1 MKRQIQRPRRVFP
14 YALAAGVGAVA
25 LVLGGCSSSGGSG
38 SSAASGGGKNSSTF
52 SILFTT
58 EDTQTPAELN
68 KLAAGACKSQASAMP
83 ISLQQTPDTN
93 LQQKIQLLAGQN
105 ALPFMYAADNTTIV
119 PGGTYYKTGNVLDI
133 SKALSQLGVSGDMS
147 AVAESTIKQTFDGT
161 VPSVPFQFNIEGLF
175 YNKKIFAEHGI
186 SVPTTY
192 DELLADAAKL
202 KAAGI
207 TPISASGA
215 TGWTISRWIGILL
228 FRELGPN
235 AMLAIKNG
243 TAKLTD
249 PEYVKA
255 AQQVADL
262 GKAGYFSSGITSL
275 DYNSAVAQF
284 LTGKSAMIYMGTWLL
299 AQINDPTQNKEGN
312 NIGFMPF
319 PAVTGGKG
327 SIDQYPANAGSPNVI
342 NPKLY
347 GSNGQAWLKC
357 IAQNYGSASLKDQG
371 TFSGFKVNTPV
382 PNLPPLT
389 ADVQSIINQTQQSVL
404 WFEAYFGQK
413 ANADASNNA
422 APLVTGQMSPQQYM
436 SILQSDVESGD

>member
-1 MKRQIQRPRRVFP
+1 MKRQIQRPPRVLP
-14 YALAAGVGAVA
+14 YAFAAGVSAVA
-25 LVLGGCSSSGGSG
+25 LVLAGCASSG
-38 SSAASGGGKNSSTF
+38 SSSKATSSGKGSSSF

-68 KLAAGACKSQASAMP
+68 KLAAGACKSEASAMP

-105 ALPFMYAADNTTIV
+105 DLPFMYAADNTTIV

-133 SKALSQLGVSGDMS
+133 SKALSQLGVSSDMT
-147 AVAESTIKQTFDGT
+147 AVAESTIKQTFSNT

-175 YNKKIFAEHGI
+175 YNKKIFAEHNI

-192 DELLADAAKL
+192 DQLLADAAKL

-207 TPISASGA
+207 TPFSASGS
-215 TGWTISRWIGILL
+215 TGWTISRWIGVLL

-235 AMLAIKNG
+235 AMQAIQNG

-249 PEYVKA
+249 PQYVKA
-255 AQQVADL
+255 AQQVAQL
-262 GKAGYFSSGITSL
+262 GKDGYFSSGITSL
-275 DYNSAVAQF
+275 DYNSAIAQF
-284 LTGKSAMIYMGTWLL
+284 LTGKSAMMYMGTWLL
-299 AQINDPTQNKEGN
+299 AQVNDPTQNTQGAS
-312 NIGFMPF
+312 IGFMPF
-319 PAVTGGKG
+319 PAVAGGQG

-347 GSNGQAWLKC
+347 GANGQAWLKC

-382 PNLPPLT
+382 SNLPPLT
-389 ADVQSIINQTQQSVL
+389 SDIQTIINNTQQSVL
-404 WFEAYFGQK
+404 WFEAYFDQK

-422 APLVTGQMSPQQYM
+422 APLVTGQMSAQQYM
-436 SILQSDVESGD
+436 SILQADQASGT

>member
-1 MKRQIQRPRRVFP
+1 MTRQIQRPQRVIS
-14 YALAAGVGAVA
+14 YAFAAGVSAVA
-25 LVLGGCSSSGGSG
+25 LVLAGCASSGT
-38 SSAASGGGKNSSTF
+38 SSTASGKGSSTF

-68 KLAAGACKSQASAMP
+68 KLASGACKSEAAAMP

-105 ALPFMYAADNTTIV
+105 DLPFMYAADNTTIV

-133 SKALSQLGVSGDMS
+133 AKALSQLGVSDDMT
-147 AVAESTIKQTFDGT
+147 AVAESTIKQTFDNT

-175 YNKKIFAEHGI
+175 YNKKLFAEQHI

-192 DELLADAAKL
+192 DELLADAAKF

-207 TPISASGA
+207 TPFSASGS

-235 AMLAIKNG
+235 AMQQIQDGK
-243 TAKLTD
+243 AKLTD

-255 AQQVADL
+255 AQQVAQM
-262 GKAGYFSSGITSL
+262 GKDGYFSSGITSL
-275 DYNSAVAQF
+275 SYNDAIAQF
-284 LTGKSAMIYMGTWLL
+284 LTGKSAMMYMGTWLL
-299 AQINDPTQNKEGN
+299 AQINDPTQNTQGN

-319 PAVTGGKG
+319 PAVTGGAG

-342 NPKLY
+342 NPKQY
-347 GSNGQAWLKC
+347 GANGQAWLKC

-382 PNLPPLT
+382 TNLPPLT
-389 ADVQSIINQTQQSVL
+389 AQVQSIINNTTQSVL
-404 WFEAYFGQK
+404 WFEAYFDQK

-436 SILQSDVESGD
+436 SILQADQEAGI

>member
-1 MKRQIQRPRRVFP
+1 MNRQIQRPPRVLP
-14 YALAAGVGAVA
+14 YAFAAGVSAVA
-25 LVLGGCSSSGGSG
+25 LVLAGCASSG
-38 SSAASGGGKNSSTF
+38 SSSTATSGKGSSSF

-68 KLAAGACKSQASAMP
+68 KLAAGACKSEASAMP

-105 ALPFMYAADNTTIV
+105 DLPFMYAADNTTIV

-147 AVAESTIKQTFDGT
+147 AVAESTIKQTFDNT

-175 YNKKIFAEHGI
+175 YNKKIFAEQHI

-207 TPISASGA
+207 TPFSASGS
-215 TGWTISRWIGILL
+215 TGWTISRWIGVLL
-228 FRELGPN
+228 FRELGQN
-235 AMLAIKNG
+235 AMQAIKNG

-255 AQQVADL
+255 AQQVAQL
-262 GKAGYFSSGITSL
+262 GKDGYFSSGITSL
-275 DYNSAVAQF
+275 DYNSAIAQF
-284 LTGKSAMIYMGTWLL
+284 LTGKSAMMYMGTWLL
-299 AQINDPTQNKEGN
+299 AQVNDPTQNTQGS

-319 PAVTGGKG
+319 PAVAGGQG
-327 SIDQYPANAGSPNVI
+327 SINQYPANAGSPNVI
-342 NPKLY
+342 NPKQY
-347 GSNGQAWLKC
+347 GANGQAWLKC

-371 TFSGFKVNTPV
+371 TFSGFKVNTAV
-382 PNLPPLT
+382 TNLPPLT
-389 ADVQSIINQTQQSVL
+389 SDIQTIINNTQQSVL
-404 WFEAYFGQK
+404 WFEAYFDQK
-413 ANADASNNA
+413 ANADASSNA

-436 SILQSDVESGD
+436 SVLQADQASGT

>member
-1 MKRQIQRPRRVFP
+1 VFP
-14 YALAAGVGAVA
+14 YAAVAGIGVCA
-25 LVLGGCSSSGGSG
+25 LVLGACSSSGGSG
-38 SSAASGGGKNSSTF
+38 SSGSASGSGSSTF

-68 KLAAGACKSQASAMP
+68 KLAAGSCKTAASAMP
-83 ISLQQTPDTN
+83 ISLQSTPDAN
-93 LQQKIQLLAGQN
+93 LQQKVQLLAGQN
-105 ALPFMYAADNTTIV
+105 DLPFMYAADNTTII

-133 SKALSQLGVSGDMS
+133 GKALDKLGVSDDMT
-147 AVAESTIKQTFDGT
+147 AVAKSTIQQTFDGT
-161 VPSVPFQFNIEGLF
+161 VPSVPFQCYIEGLF

-186 SVPTTY
+186 TVPTTY

-202 KAAGI
+202 KAAGV
-207 TPISASGA
+207 TPFSASGS

-228 FRELGPN
+228 YRELGPN
-235 AMLAIKNG
+235 AMQAIKNG

-249 PEYVKA
+249 PAYVKA

-262 GKAGYFSSGITSL
+262 GKDGYFSSGITSL
-275 DYNSAVAQF
+275 SYDAATTQF
-284 LTGKSAMIYMGTWLL
+284 LTGKSAMMYMGTWLL
-299 AQINDPTQNKEGN
+299 ASVNSSQNTQGN

-342 NPKLY
+342 NAKLY

-357 IAQNYGSASLKDQG
+357 IAQNYGSASLADQG

-382 PNLPPLT
+382 KNLPPLT
-389 ADVQSIINQTQQSVL
+389 GAVQNIINNTSQSVL

-413 ANADASNNA
+413 ANADASNDA
-422 APLVTGQMSPQQYM
+422 APLVTGQMSAQQYM
-436 SILQSDVESGD
+436 STLQADLASGN

>member
-1 MKRQIQRPRRVFP
+1 MLP
-14 YALAAGVGAVA
+14 YAFAASVSAVA
-25 LVLGGCSSSGGSG
+25 LVLAGCASSGSSGGGSSSGASGKG
-38 SSAASGGGKNSSTF
+38 SSQF

-58 EDTQTPAELN
+58 EDTQTPDEL
-68 KLAAGACKSQASAMP
+68 KTLAAGACKSAASAMP
-83 ISLQQTPDTN
+83 LSVQQTSDAT
-93 LQQKIQLLAGQN
+93 LQQKIELLAGQN
-105 ALPFMYAADNTTIV
+105 DLPFMYAADNTTIV

-133 SKALSQLGVSGDMS
+133 AKALSQLGVSDDMTP
-147 AVAESTIKQTFDGT
+147 VAESTIKQTFNGT

-192 DELLADAAKL
+192 SELLADSAKL

-215 TGWTISRWIGILL
+215 TGWTISRWIGVLL

-235 AMLAIKNG
+235 AMLAIEKG
-243 TAKLTD
+243 QAKLTD
-249 PEYVKA
+249 PQYVWA
-255 AQQVADL
+255 AQQVANM
-262 GKAGYFSSGITSL
+262 GKEGYFSSGITSL

-299 AQINDPTQNKEGN
+299 AQINSSQNTQGS

-319 PAVTGGKG
+319 PAVSGGKG

-342 NPKLY
+342 NAKAY
-347 GSNGQAWLKC
+347 GTNGQAWLKC

-382 PNLPPLT
+382 SGLPPLT
-389 ADVQSIINQTQQSVL
+389 DSIQQIIDKTQQSVL
-404 WFEAYFGQK
+404 WFEAYFNQK

-422 APLVTGQMSPQQYM
+422 APLATGQMSPQQYM
-436 SILQSDVESGD
+436 SILQTDQESGGS

>member
-1 MKRQIQRPRRVFP
+1 VKRQFRRPRRVFP
-14 YALAAGVGAVA
+14 YAAAAGISVCA
-25 LVLGGCSSSGGSG
+25 LVLGACSSSGGS
-38 SSAASGGGKNSSTF
+38 SSASGSGSSTF

-68 KLAAGACKSQASAMP
+68 KLAAGSCKPEASAMP
-83 ISLQQTPDTN
+83 ISLQSTPDAN

-105 ALPFMYAADNTTIV
+105 DLPFMYAADNTTII

-133 SKALSQLGVSGDMS
+133 GKALDKLGIADDMT
-147 AVAESTIKQTFDGT
+147 AVAKSTIQQTFDGT

-207 TPISASGA
+207 TPFSASGS

-228 FRELGPN
+228 YRELGPN

-249 PEYVKA
+249 PAYVKA

-262 GKAGYFSSGITSL
+262 GKDGYFSSGITSL
-275 DYNSAVAQF
+275 SYDAATAQF
-284 LTGKSAMIYMGTWLL
+284 LTGKSAMMYMGTWLL
-299 AQINDPTQNKEGN
+299 ASVNSSQNTQGS

-319 PAVTGGKG
+319 PAVAGGKG
-327 SIDQYPANAGSPNVI
+327 AIDQYPANAGSPNVI
-342 NPKLY
+342 NAKLY
-347 GSNGQAWLKC
+347 GANGQAWLKC
-357 IAQNYGSASLKDQG
+357 IAQNYGSASLADQG

-382 PNLPPLT
+382 KNLPPLT
-389 ADVQSIINQTQQSVL
+389 GDVQNIINNTSQSVL

-422 APLVTGQMSPQQYM
+422 APLVTGQMSAQQYM
-436 SILQSDVESGD
+436 SALQADQASGT

>member
-1 MKRQIQRPRRVFP
+1 MKRQFRRPRRVFP
-14 YALAAGVGAVA
+14 YAAAAGIGVCA
-25 LVLGGCSSSGGSG
+25 LVLGACSSSGGSG
-38 SSAASGGGKNSSTF
+38 SSPGSGSSTF

-68 KLAAGACKSQASAMP
+68 KLAASACKSEASAMP
-83 ISLQQTPDTN
+83 ISLQSTPDAN

-105 ALPFMYAADNTTIV
+105 DLPFMYAADNTTII

-133 SKALSQLGVSGDMS
+133 GKALDKLGVADDMT
-147 AVAESTIKQTFDGT
+147 AVAKSTIQQTFDGT
-161 VPSVPFQFNIEGLF
+161 IPSVPFQFNIEGLF

-207 TPISASGA
+207 TPFSASGS
-215 TGWTISRWIGILL
+215 TGWTISRWIGVLL
-228 FRELGPN
+228 YRELGPN

-249 PEYVKA
+249 PAYVKA
-255 AQQVADL
+255 AQQVADM
-262 GKAGYFSSGITSL
+262 GKDGYFSSGITSL
-275 DYNSAVAQF
+275 SYDAATAQF
-284 LTGKSAMIYMGTWLL
+284 LTGKSAMMYMGTWLL
-299 AQINDPTQNKEGN
+299 ASVNSSQNTQGS

-342 NPKLY
+342 NAKLY
-347 GSNGQAWLKC
+347 GANGQAWLKC
-357 IAQNYGSASLKDQG
+357 IAQNYGSASLADQG

-382 PNLPPLT
+382 KNLPPLT
-389 ADVQSIINQTQQSVL
+389 SDVQNIINNTSQSVL

-422 APLVTGQMSPQQYM
+422 APLVTGQMSAQQYM
-436 SILQSDVESGD
+436 STLQADQASGT

>member
-1 MKRQIQRPRRVFP
+1 MNRQIQRPPRVLP
-14 YALAAGVGAVA
+14 YAFAAGASAVA
-25 LVLGGCSSSGGSG
+25 LVLAGCASSG
-38 SSAASGGGKNSSTF
+38 SSSTATSGKGSSSF

-68 KLAAGACKSQASAMP
+68 KLAAGACKSEASAMP

-105 ALPFMYAADNTTIV
+105 DLPFMYAADNTTIV

-147 AVAESTIKQTFDGT
+147 AVAESTIKQTFDNT

-175 YNKKIFAEHGI
+175 YNKKIFAEQHI

-207 TPISASGA
+207 TPFSASGS
-215 TGWTISRWIGILL
+215 TGWTISRWIGVLL
-228 FRELGPN
+228 FRELGQN
-235 AMLAIKNG
+235 AMQAIKNG

-255 AQQVADL
+255 AQQVAQL
-262 GKAGYFSSGITSL
+262 GKDGYFSSGITSL
-275 DYNSAVAQF
+275 DYNSAIAQF
-284 LTGKSAMIYMGTWLL
+284 LTGKSAMMYMGTWLL
-299 AQINDPTQNKEGN
+299 AQVNDPTQNTQGS

-319 PAVTGGKG
+319 PAVAGGQG
-327 SIDQYPANAGSPNVI
+327 SINQYPANAGSPNVI
-342 NPKLY
+342 NPKQY
-347 GSNGQAWLKC
+347 GANGQAWLKC

-371 TFSGFKVNTPV
+371 TFSGFKVNTAV
-382 PNLPPLT
+382 TNLPPLT
-389 ADVQSIINQTQQSVL
+389 SDIQTIINNTQQSVL
-404 WFEAYFGQK
+404 WFEAYFDQK
-413 ANADASNNA
+413 ANADASSNA

-436 SILQSDVESGD
+436 SVLQADQASGT